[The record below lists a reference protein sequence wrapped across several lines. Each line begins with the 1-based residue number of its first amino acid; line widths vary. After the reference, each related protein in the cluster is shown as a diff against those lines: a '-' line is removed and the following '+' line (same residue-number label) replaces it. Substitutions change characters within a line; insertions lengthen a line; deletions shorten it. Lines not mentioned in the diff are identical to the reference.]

1 MWFREV
7 VLAAHSHLRDTQEV
21 YDASAIAAHND
32 ECTAAAH
39 LSISKVDEPRGALE
53 VSLEL

>member
-7 VLAAHSHLRDTQEV
+7 VLAHSHLRDTGEV
-21 YDASAIAAHND
+21 YDVNGIAAHND

-39 LSISKVDEPRGALE
+39 LSLSQVVEPRGALE
-53 VSLEL
+53 VSLRN